1 MILSSTFL
9 PSNVK
14 ECSSYIIIKGP
25 TPLSL
30 PFFSPFFLLS
40 LLLFFCFPSLPLFLS
55 PSLTLYITK
64 TKTASNNNPA
74 RTAKMITHTGTGMG
88 AGWMPQVTF
97 VVTCG
102 GEKSSWVLKIV
113 HWVIQQISE
122 YILHFKLML
131 LTLSSSI
138 SYHYTSGINS
148 IYTLETL
155 NFMLTSDCLWN
166 DFLNNLTTHFMMH
179 WFHFNPQIKDL

>member
-1 MILSSTFL
+1 MISSAHHISSL
-9 PSNVK
+9 KVQLLCPSLF
-14 ECSSYIIIKGP
+14 S
-25 TPLSL
+25 SL
-30 PFFSPFFLLS
+30 P
-40 LLLFFCFPSLPLFLS
+40 LLFFCFPFLPLFLS

-97 VVTCG
+97 VVTCW

-122 YILHFKLML
+122 YILYFKLML
-131 LTLSSSI
+131 LTLFSSI
-138 SYHYTSGINS
+138 WQVIITHLASIAYTHTKLSTSG
-148 IYTLETL
+148 
-155 NFMLTSDCLWN
+155 
-166 DFLNNLTTHFMMH
+166 
-179 WFHFNPQIKDL
+179 